1 MSESATEYSLV
12 IDNED
17 RIIPCSQDRTVLR
30 ALIDGGVF
38 LEANCG
44 GKGTCGKCKVRVL
57 KGQVAGVDGAQI
69 QPNKDGTYMA
79 CQIYPQGDIAIQM
92 KKAQVSQKGQGLDL
106 VITSGDPLVRKVV
119 LTPEYPTVD
128 NHYSLQEMIRQAIG
142 VGNKDTSILD
152 DPALISSTTMLRR
165 LSEVVEAQPAH
176 ITLTLLDGKV
186 VAIEAGDTSGVLY
199 GVAFDI
205 GTTTVVGMLVD
216 INEQR
221 IVSICSKNNPQATL
235 GADVISRIQ
244 ATHDL
249 IGGLEGLSQLIRT
262 CLNTIISELCDA
274 VSIKSSNIYT
284 VTIAGNS
291 TMAHLVLEI
300 SPSTLVRKPYAAL
313 FKYVAPLYAREIEL
327 EIHNQGKVV
336 VLPNIASFIGSDTTA
351 AILAVNQDI
360 GLDPTLLV
368 DLGTNGEMVIRAGDK
383 LYACSTAAG
392 PAFEGA
398 HMRDGMRATEG
409 AIADVKIS
417 EHGISFDVIGNTQP
431 AGICGSGMVKAIA
444 QLLKAGLLDASGRFR
459 KPGVSNIPANLV
471 QRLINQGDAWEFV
484 LVEGKNTASGA
495 NISITQA
502 DIRQIQLVKSSIC
515 TGIEFLMKELGTQ
528 TNLKVCL
535 AGAFGNYVDI
545 DSAINIGMLPRVTRE
560 QVLSVGNAAGTGAV
574 QALLST
580 DNLRR
585 CFIIADKVNYIELAA
600 QSDFQNRFLANLRFP
615 VSGS

>member
-1 MSESATEYSLV
+1 MVNARSMFLKVWLLV
-12 IDNED
+12 SMELSYN
-17 RIIPCSQDRTVLR
+17 
-30 ALIDGGVF
+30 LIKMVH
-38 LEANCG
+38 
-44 GKGTCGKCKVRVL
+44 
-57 KGQVAGVDGAQI
+57 
-69 QPNKDGTYMA
+69 MA
-79 CQIYPQGDIAIQM
+79 CQIYPQGDITIHL
-92 KKAQVSQKGQGLDL
+92 KKTQVSPKGQGLDL
-106 VITSGDPLVRKVV
+106 LVTTGAPLLRKVV

-142 VGNKDTSILD
+142 VGETTAGVLA
-152 DPALISSTTMLRR
+152 DPAMISSTTLLRR

-176 ITLTLLDGKV
+176 ITLTLLDGNV

-244 ATHDL
+244 ATYDL
-249 IGGLEGLSQLIRT
+249 LGGLEGLSQLIRG
-262 CLNTIISELCDA
+262 CLNTIISELCNSA
-274 VSIKSSNIYT
+274 GIKNSDIYA

-291 TMAHLVLEI
+291 TMTHLVLEI
-300 SPSTLVRKPYAAL
+300 SPSTLVRKPYASL
-313 FKYVAPLYAREIEL
+313 FKYVAPLYAKDLEL

-360 GLDPTLLV
+360 ELEPTLLV
-368 DLGTNGEMVIRAGDK
+368 DLGTNGEMVISAGDK

-409 AIADVKIS
+409 AISDVEIS
-417 EHGISFDVIGNTQP
+417 EQSISFAVIGNTQP
-431 AGICGSGMVKAIA
+431 TGICGSGMVKAIA
-444 QLLKAGLLDASGRFR
+444 QLLKAGLIDASGRFR
-459 KPGVSNIPANLV
+459 KPEVSNVSANLA
-471 QRLINQGDAWEFV
+471 QRLINQGDGWEFV

-515 TGIEFLMKELGTQ
+515 TGIEFLMKELGIEADY
-528 TNLKVCL
+528 KVCL

-545 DSAINIGMLPRVTRE
+545 DSAINIGMLPGVTSE

-574 QALLST
+574 QALLSS
-580 DNLRR
+580 DNLQR
-585 CFIIADKVNYIELAA
+585 CFTIANKVNYIELAA

-615 VSGS
+615 VPGS